1 MSYAV
6 QIKNNVVTQVG
17 VLAQG
22 QSVPDG
28 WLQSDTLVGIGYSYA
43 NGGFW
48 PPAPD
53 TPSPEEVVA
62 AEIEELKQM
71 LRDTDYV
78 ALPDYDQDKPDVLA
92 NRQAWREAIRTLEAL
107 RST

>member
-6 QIKNNVVTQVG
+6 QVENNVVTQVG

-28 WLQSDTLVGIGYSYA
+28 WVQSDTLVGIGYSYA

-48 PPAPD
+48 PPAPA
-53 TPSPEEVVA
+53 TRSSEEVVA
-62 AEIEELKQM
+62 EEIAELKQM
-71 LRDTDYV
+71 LIDTDYI
-78 ALPDYDQDKPDVLA
+78 ALTDYDQDKPDVKA
-92 NRQAWREAIRTLEAL
+92 NRQAWREAIRILEGN
-107 RST
+107 

>member
-6 QIKNNVVTQVG
+6 QVENDIVTQVAI
-17 VLAQG
+17 LAPGQG
-22 QSVPDG
+22 CPDG
-28 WLQSDTLVGIGYSYA
+28 WVQSDTLVGIGYSYA

-48 PPAPD
+48 PPATD

-62 AEIEELKQM
+62 EKIAELKQM

-92 NRQAWREAIRTLEAL
+92 NRQTWREEIRTLEAE
-107 RST
+107 

>member
-17 VLAQG
+17 LMAQG

-28 WLQSDTLVGIGYSYA
+28 WVQSDTLVGIGYLYA

-48 PPAPD
+48 PPAAAA
-53 TPSPEEVVA
+53 PSPEEVVA
-62 AEIEELKQM
+62 EEIEELKQK
-71 LRDTDYV
+71 LRDTDFV
-78 ALPDYDQDKPDVLA
+78 TLPDYDQAKPDVLA
-92 NRQAWREAIRTLEAL
+92 QRQAWRVAIRALEDN
-107 RST
+107 

>member
-6 QIKNNVVTQVG
+6 QVENNVVTQVG
-17 VLAQG
+17 ILAQG

-28 WLQSDTLVGIGYSYA
+28 WVQSDTLVGIGYSYA
-43 NGGFW
+43 NGGFF
-48 PPAPD
+48 PPAAA

-62 AEIEELKQM
+62 AEIEELKQK

-92 NRQAWREAIRTLEAL
+92 NRQAWREAIRTLEG
-107 RST
+107 S